1 MDAEKL
7 KEYAIL
13 LEEAIRDNTGKSKDV
28 DFLVDYQPLVKAIAD
43 AKAGGITSPR
53 DMGGLGRWQLE
64 SNIQDFKDL
73 SERLAQFSLLLRGW
87 SFQASA
93 MREDEGANRPVP
105 TPGVQ

>member
-7 KEYAIL
+7 KVYALL
-13 LEEAIRDNTGKSKDV
+13 LEEAIRDNAGKSKDV

-64 SNIQDFKDL
+64 SNIQDFKNL

-87 SFQASA
+87 ELPSE
-93 MREDEGANRPVP
+93 RDDDDVGERG
-105 TPGVQ
+105 